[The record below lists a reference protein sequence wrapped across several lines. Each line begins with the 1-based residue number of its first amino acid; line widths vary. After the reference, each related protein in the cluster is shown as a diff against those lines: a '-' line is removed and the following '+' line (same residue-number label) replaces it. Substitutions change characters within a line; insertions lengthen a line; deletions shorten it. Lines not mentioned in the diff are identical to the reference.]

1 MRKRSL
7 GGGFPGA
14 IAAGVLLVFAT
25 GAAGTGAREQAAR
38 ILDETGVRGG
48 LVVHLGCGD
57 GQQTVALRASDAYL
71 VHGLDADAA
80 NVERARRHIRDQGL
94 YGPVSVDQLHGDRLP
109 YVDNLVNLLVAED
122 LGDVPMAEVLRVLCP
137 NGVAYVGRDGTWAKT
152 VKPRP
157 KQIDEWTHFLHGPD
171 NNAVSQDTV
180 VGPPHRMQWVGGP
193 RWARSHDHLA
203 SVSAVVSSAGRIFY
217 IVDEGPIAAVVAP
230 PKWSLVAR
238 DAFNGV
244 MLWKRPIRVWEWH
257 LRGFRSGP
265 PHIARRLVAAAD
277 RVYVTL
283 GYGQPVAAL
292 HAATGQ
298 THKTYEG
305 TDGAEEIV
313 LDDGRLF
320 VVAGDIDAAQAAD
333 QAKRRRAAEIRRQ
346 RPDYPLDVPTKR
358 IMVLDAASGRLLW
371 KKADADT
378 ADLMPTTLAVSHGR
392 LFFQST
398 DKVICLAAATG
409 KEIWRADRPTSRVR
423 PAWSAPT
430 LVVCSGVVLSGDRA
444 ATDKGADSGG
454 RNVQWMVGSAG
465 GRSPAGDLIAY
476 SAETGRRL
484 WSGKARECY
493 NAPAD
498 VLVVDGLVWTGSLV
512 RASDPGI
519 TEGLDLRTGEVKTKR
534 PKDQTFFAC
543 GMPHHRCHRNK
554 ATSRYLVLGRSGV
567 EFIELAS
574 GTGIPNHWVRGG
586 CQYGVMP
593 CNGLLYTPPHSCAC
607 FIESKIDGFNC
618 LAPKGETPV
627 SSAAPR
633 LEKGPAYGK
642 LGARQAPGDRAGDW
656 PTYRH
661 DPARSGCTKTNVPVT
676 LKPVWQ
682 TQVGNRLSA
691 PVVADG
697 KVLVAAVDTHTIHA
711 LDAADGRPA
720 WRFVAGGR
728 VDSPPTVHGPVV
740 LFGAADGW
748 VYCLRASDGVLV
760 WRFRVAPADRR
771 IVAYGQLES
780 VWPVPGSV
788 LVRDGEAWC
797 AAGRSSYLD
806 GGMTVV
812 RLEATTGRLL
822 SETGINSR
830 DPKTGYQRKGAT
842 RGTNLPGA
850 LPDILSTDG
859 TSVFMRHQR
868 FDAQGKQRPPDVP
881 HLFSPAGFLEDQWW
895 HRNYWLVGTRMDTN
909 YGGWPR
915 AAARAPA
922 GRLLVV
928 DGSTVYGFGRDLYI
942 HHGSHI
948 GIDALSIYHFRKGEQ
963 RWTRYRLFAVTRD
976 ESPANGKKPA
986 RKPGKKP
993 AKKPGKQVRWA
1004 QPVPFFVRA
1013 MVLADRT
1020 LFVAGPP
1027 NPLADEE
1034 ARDVGSGPR
1043 KIERLTHLD
1052 SAFRAKTGAALWA
1065 VSVADGK
1072 KLAGYDLKHVP
1083 VFDGMVAAR
1092 GRLYLSTAGGK
1103 VICMGAQP

>member
-1 MRKRSL
+1 MVHERASCACFVAVMSL
-7 GGGFPGA
+7 AGLLMQGSETA
-14 IAAGVLLVFAT
+14 QAAVAEDARQILDAT
-25 GAAGTGAREQAAR
+25 GA
-38 ILDETGVRGG
+38 RGG
-48 LVVHLGCGD
+48 LIVHLGCGD
-57 GQQTVALRASDAYL
+57 GQLTTALHASESFL
-71 VHGLDADAA
+71 VHGLDADAT
-80 NVERARRHIRDQGL
+80 NVAKARERFRSLGL
-94 YGPVSVDQLHGDRLP
+94 LGKVTADHWTQKALP
-109 YVDNLVNLLVAED
+109 YADNLVNLIVAED
-122 LGDVPMAEVLRVLCP
+122 LGPGAPGMEEVLRVLCP
-137 NGVAYVGRDGTWAKT
+137 DGIAYIKTGGKWTKT

-157 KQIDEWTHFLHGPD
+157 KALDEWTHFLHGPD

-193 RWARSHDHLA
+193 RWARSHDHMA

-230 PKWSLVAR
+230 PAWSLVAR

-244 MLWKRPIRVWEWH
+244 VLWKRPIRVWEWH

-265 PHIARRLVAAAD
+265 PQIARRLVAGGD
-277 RVYVTL
+277 RIYVTL

-292 HAATGQ
+292 DAATGEPR
-298 THKTYEG
+298 KTYEG
-305 TDGAEEIV
+305 TDGTEEII
-313 LDDGRLF
+313 LHDGRLF
-320 VVAGDIDAAQAAD
+320 VVACDVDAAQAAE

-358 IMVLDAASGRLLW
+358 IMALEAASGRLLW

-378 ADLMPTTLAVSHGR
+378 AELMPTTLALSDGR

-409 KEIWRADRPTSRVR
+409 KEIWRADRPTSLVR

-430 LVVCSGVVLSGDRA
+430 LVVCDGVVLSGDRA
-444 ATDKGADSGG
+444 ATDKGADSGSMK
-454 RNVQWMVGSAG
+454 VQWMVGSAG
-465 GRSPAGDLIAY
+465 GRAPVGDLIAY

-484 WSGKARECY
+484 WTGKARECY

-519 TEGLDLRTGEVKTKR
+519 TEGLDLRTGEVKKKR

-543 GMPHHRCHRNK
+543 GMGHHRCHRNK

-574 GTGIPNHWVRGG
+574 GRGIPNHWVRGG

-593 CNGLLYTPPHSCAC
+593 CNGLLYTPSHSCAC

-618 LAPKGETPV
+618 LAPKGEAPV

-642 LGARQAPGDRAGDW
+642 VGARQAPGGGADGW

-661 DPARSGCTKTNVPVT
+661 DPARRGCTKTAVPVA
-676 LKPVWQ
+676 LKPLWQ
-682 TQVGNRLSA
+682 TQVSNRLSA

-711 LDAADGRPA
+711 LDAADGKPA
-720 WRFVAGGR
+720 WRFIAGGR
-728 VDSPPTVHGPVV
+728 IDSPPTVHGGMV

-748 VYCLRASDGVLV
+748 VYCLRAADGALA
-760 WRFRVAPADRR
+760 WRFRAAPADRR

-812 RLEATTGRLL
+812 RLEAKTGKLL
-822 SETGINSR
+822 SETCINSR
-830 DPKTGYQRKGAT
+830 DPKTGYQVKGAT

-868 FDAQGKQRPPDVP
+868 FDAQGKRQPPDVP

-895 HRNYWLVGTRMDTN
+895 HRNYWLVGTRMGTN

-915 AAARAPA
+915 SAAQAPA

-928 DGSTVYGFGRDLYI
+928 DGSTVCGFGRDLYI

-948 GIDALSIYHFRKGEQ
+948 GIDGASIYHFRKGQQ
-963 RWTRYRLFAVTRD
+963 RWTRYRLFAVTRH
-976 ESPANGKKPA
+976 EGPGNRKKP
-986 RKPGKKP
+986 R
-993 AKKPGKQVRWA
+993 KQVRWA

-1013 MVLADRT
+1013 MVLADET

-1027 NPLADEE
+1027 NPLSGEE
-1034 ARDVGSGPR
+1034 ARDVGSGAE
-1043 KIERLTHLD
+1043 KIERLTNLAA
-1052 SAFRAKTGAALWA
+1052 AFRAGTGAALWA
-1065 VSVADGK
+1065 VSVADGR
-1072 KLAGYDLKHVP
+1072 KLAEYDLEHLP
-1083 VFDGMVAAR
+1083 VFDGMAAAH
-1092 GRLYLSTAGGK
+1092 GRLYLSTEGGK
-1103 VICMGAQP
+1103 VFCMGAKP